1 MKSLESTP
9 SARTAS
15 PLWSIVGPGVFI
27 FMWSTGFI
35 GAKWGLPYAEPFTLL
50 TMRFAIAA
58 SVFTVLALVTGA
70 PWPRTRREY
79 VDSIVVAVFIHG
91 IYLTGVFWAIDRGT
105 PAWVAGL
112 IAGSQPLLASVLA
125 GPTLG
130 EKVTP
135 RQWCGFG
142 LGFLGVATVV
152 WRGGGD
158 GDIGPGI
165 GIAVTVVGLIALTF
179 GTLYQKRH
187 GGGTDLRTGQAV
199 QQIALTVIL
208 GILALSFE
216 TNEIEWTPDF
226 LFALG
231 WLSLVLSTGMFSL
244 LFSMLRR
251 GTASTVSSLFFLV
264 PPLTALEAHLLFGE
278 TLGGRDI
285 AGMALAAAG
294 VALVTWRR
302 RAPA

>member
-1 MKSLESTP
+1 MKSSKT
-9 SARTAS
+9 S
-15 PLWSIVGPGVFI
+15 PLWSIVGPGIFI
-27 FMWSTGFI
+27 FLWSTGFI

-50 TMRFAIAA
+50 SMRFAIAA
-58 SVFTVLALVTGA
+58 TIFTILALVTGA
-70 PWPRTRREY
+70 PWPKTRREY

-91 IYLTGVFWAIDRGT
+91 IYLTGVFWAINQGT

-112 IAGSQPLLASVLA
+112 IAGSQPLLASILA

-130 EKVTP
+130 EKITP
-135 RQWCGFG
+135 RQWCGFA

-152 WRGGGD
+152 WRGGD
-158 GDIGPGI
+158 GGSDIGPGI
-165 GIAVTVVGLIALTF
+165 GIAVTVAGLIALTF

-187 GGGTDLRTGQAV
+187 GGSTDLRTGQAV
-199 QQIALTVIL
+199 QQITLAVIL
-208 GILALSFE
+208 GIFALSFE
-216 TNEIEWTPDF
+216 TNEIRWTPDF

-244 LFSMLRR
+244 FFIMLRR

-294 VALVTWRR
+294 VALVTWRAK
-302 RAPA
+302 APA

>member
-1 MKSLESTP
+1 MKSP
-9 SARTAS
+9 AS
-15 PLWSIVGPGVFI
+15 PLWSIAGPGVFI
-27 FMWSTGFI
+27 FLWSTGFI

-58 SVFTVLALVTGA
+58 ALFTILALATGA
-70 PWPRTRREY
+70 PWPKTPREY
-79 VDSIVVAVFIHG
+79 VDSIVVAIFIHG

-130 EKVTP
+130 EKITP
-135 RQWCGFG
+135 RQWFGFA
-142 LGFLGVATVV
+142 LGFVGVAAVV
-152 WRGGGD
+152 WRGD
-158 GDIGPGI
+158 GETDIGPGI
-165 GIAVTVVGLIALTF
+165 GIAVTIVGLIALTI

-187 GGGTDLRTGQAV
+187 GGGADLRTGQAV
-199 QQIALTVIL
+199 QQITLAAIL
-208 GILALSFE
+208 GVLALSFE
-216 TNEIEWTPDF
+216 TNEVRWTPDF

-231 WLSLVLSTGMFSL
+231 WLSLVLSMGMFSL
-244 LFSMLRR
+244 LFLMLRR

-278 TLGGRDI
+278 TLGVRDI
-285 AGMALAAAG
+285 AGMALAAVG
-294 VALVTWRR
+294 VALVTWRVKA
-302 RAPA
+302 RA

>member
-1 MKSLESTP
+1 MNSTK
-9 SARTAS
+9 TS
-15 PLWSIVGPGVFI
+15 PLWSIVGPGIFI
-27 FMWSTGFI
+27 FLWSTGFI

-58 SVFTVLALVTGA
+58 TVFTILALATGA
-70 PWPRTRREY
+70 PWPKTRREY

-91 IYLTGVFWAIDRGT
+91 IYLTGVFWAINQGT

-130 EKVTP
+130 EKITL

-152 WRGGGD
+152 WRGGG
-158 GDIGPGI
+158 GGSDIGPGI
-165 GIAVTVVGLIALTF
+165 GIAVTVAGLIALTF

-187 GGGTDLRTGQAV
+187 GGSTDLRSGQAV
-199 QQIALTVIL
+199 QQITLAVIL
-208 GILALSFE
+208 GIFALSFE
-216 TNEIEWTPDF
+216 TNEIRWTPDF

-244 LFSMLRR
+244 FFIMLRR

-278 TLGGRDI
+278 TLGARDI
-285 AGMALAAAG
+285 AGMTLAAAG
-294 VALVTWRR
+294 VALVTWRQK
-302 RAPA
+302 APA